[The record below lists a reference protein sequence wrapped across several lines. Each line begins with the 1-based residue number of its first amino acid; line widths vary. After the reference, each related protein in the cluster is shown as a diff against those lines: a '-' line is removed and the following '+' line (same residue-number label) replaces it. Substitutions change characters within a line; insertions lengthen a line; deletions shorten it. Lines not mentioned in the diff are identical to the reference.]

1 MKKDYSS
8 GILCPAQIFLKE
20 LTKQKIKLPLSD
32 QQEWLDYFEE
42 QKAKANTIKHLIHQT
57 DAEIDAMV
65 YQLYGLTDEDIKTV
79 EGATT
84 ERQQQ
89 KAGE

>member
-1 MKKDYSS
+1 MQQWHTLT
-8 GILCPAQIFLKE
+8 GAEFFKE

-32 QQEWLDYFEE
+32 QQEWLHYFEE
-42 QKAKANTIKHLIHQT
+42 QKSKANNIQQLIHQT
-57 DAEIDAMV
+57 DSEIDAMV